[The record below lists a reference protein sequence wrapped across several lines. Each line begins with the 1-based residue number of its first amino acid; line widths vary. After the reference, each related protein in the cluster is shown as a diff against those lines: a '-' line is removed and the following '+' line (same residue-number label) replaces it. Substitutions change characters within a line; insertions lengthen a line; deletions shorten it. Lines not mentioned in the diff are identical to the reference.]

1 MVSLNESS
9 NIIINDL
16 IERYPSLEKV
26 KKDIIKTTFTILNA
40 VKNNKKILICGNGGS
55 SSDSNHIVGE
65 LMKSFIFK
73 RNIDNLFYEKLQKR
87 FPDLADYYFNNLEG
101 TIRSISLTSQTALMT
116 AYANDKEPKLIF
128 AQQVYG
134 YGDEGDI
141 LLAISTSGNS
151 ENIVHAAK
159 VAKVLDL
166 KVLSLT
172 GKSNSDLS
180 KISDVTIKVPETK
193 TYKVQELHLPIYHC
207 LCMVLENEVFK

>member
-1 MVSLNESS
+1 MVSLERSS
-9 NIIINDL
+9 NAIINDL
-16 IERYPSLEKV
+16 LKRYPSLDGIKD
-26 KKDIIKTTFTILNA
+26 DIINTILTMLNA

-73 RNIDNLFYEKLQKR
+73 RNIDNVFYEKLQKS
-87 FPDLADYYFNNLEG
+87 FPDEAEYYLNNLEG

-116 AYANDKEPKLIF
+116 AYANDKEPDLIF

-141 LLAISTSGNS
+141 LLALSTSGNS
-151 ENIVHAAK
+151 ENVVHAAK
-159 VAKVLDL
+159 VAKTLDL

-172 GKSNSDLS
+172 GESESELS
-180 KISDVTIKVPETK
+180 KLSDITIKVPEIK
-193 TYKVQELHLPIYHC
+193 TFKVQELHLPIYHC
-207 LCMVLENEVFK
+207 LCMVLENELF